1 MKGTGFKAHVD
12 YNSRPT
18 PKLRFSAACKVL
30 SVQDEAAVDSSQT
43 GGAFRRNRGFQL
55 PSITGQPKNLF
66 IARPEGDTLI
76 PDRTPEDMML
86 GETDNSRRNLLKL
99 ATISLVGLTAPSA
112 KGMYQAQREAIQRPE
127 TPEQALDLLVKGNQR
142 FVAHN
147 LISFEE
153 DLNILKAATEE
164 HQEPFAAVLS
174 CADSRV
180 PVELVFD
187 QSIGHVF
194 VVRVAGNVATPDTI
208 ASLEYGAAV
217 LGTKAILVLGH
228 TNCGAVKATMAGKA
242 VPGQISTLYQ
252 YIHPA
257 ITGANGDLTT
267 ASRQNASLQAS
278 VLREASPVLAELVKE
293 KKLAI
298 KAAIYDI
305 GNGKVTMLAG

>member
-1 MKGTGFKAHVD
+1 MVW
-12 YNSRPT
+12 
-18 PKLRFSAACKVL
+18 
-30 SVQDEAAVDSSQT
+30 EAAN
-43 GGAFRRNRGFQL
+43 GRRSF
-55 PSITGQPKNLF
+55 
-66 IARPEGDTLI
+66 
-76 PDRTPEDMML
+76 
-86 GETDNSRRNLLKL
+86 LKL
-99 ATISLVGLTAPSA
+99 AAFGVAGFSTAQARGL
-112 KGMYQAQREAIQRPE
+112 YQSQRETVQRPD
-127 TPEQALDLLVKGNQR
+127 TPEHAMDLLIAGNQR
-142 FVAHN
+142 YVSQK
-147 LISFEE
+147 LISFQE
-153 DLNILKAATEE
+153 DLDILKAHSEQ

-217 LGTKAILVLGH
+217 LGVKVILALGH

-257 ITGANGDLTT
+257 IAGANGDLTT

-278 VLREASPVLAELVKE
+278 VLRETSPVLSELVKQ

-298 KAAIYDI
+298 RAAIYDV
-305 GNGKVTMLAG
+305 GNGQIALL